1 MITPAGYT
9 FSIWGLI
16 YVLLLAFVIYLA
28 MPSNRDKSF
37 LGRISFLFALS
48 TIFNIVWLVLWHY
61 EFLAPSVILM
71 FGLLATLIAIYLRLD
86 IGKGHVSV
94 TERIAVHV
102 PFTVYLMWITI
113 ASIANVAVVLTAVD
127 WDTGGIDLVSWA
139 ALMIAVALLIA
150 LVVIAKRKDVA
161 YGLVIVWALGGIM
174 MNQMETQEIFLLAG
188 VDIAIVL
195 VAFGV
200 MAIVS
205 RLKQ

>member
-1 MITPAGYT
+1 MSSARQPLLRWTNVASFGILVVVNALAGSTRLLNGKTSGEISDFYPTLITPAGYT

-16 YVLLLAFVIYLA
+16 YVLLLAFVIYQA
-28 MPSNRDKSF
+28 MPTNRDKSF

-86 IGKGHVSV
+86 IGKGNVSI

-102 PFTVYLMWITI
+102 PFSVYLGWITI
-113 ASIANVAVVLTAVD
+113 ATIANVAVVLTAVD

-139 ALMIAVALLIA
+139 AL
-150 LVVIAKRKDVA
+150 
-161 YGLVIVWALGGIM
+161 
-174 MNQMETQEIFLLAG
+174 
-188 VDIAIVL
+188 
-195 VAFGV
+195 
-200 MAIVS
+200 
-205 RLKQ
+205 

>member
-1 MITPAGYT
+1 
-9 FSIWGLI
+9 
-16 YVLLLAFVIYLA
+16 
-28 MPSNRDKSF
+28 
-37 LGRISFLFALS
+37 
-48 TIFNIVWLVLWHY
+48 
-61 EFLAPSVILM
+61 M

-86 IGKGHVSV
+86 IGKGNVSI

-102 PFTVYLMWITI
+102 PFSVYLRWITI
-113 ASIANVAVVLTAVD
+113 ASIANVAVLLTAVD

-161 YGLVIVWALGGIM
+161 YSLVIVWALGGIM

-188 VDIAIVL
+188 VGIVITL
-195 VAFGV
+195 VAIGV